1 MIFSAYQI
9 ESMLEDFQKNILPIE
24 KSSRD
29 ILSISENAI
38 NESLNESIQNHINQK
53 DIPLSNINPNNISH
67 IVEDKNLYDPII
79 DYVQQSRAGLFV
91 VPNYTPDNPPPKFPL
106 VKEFSGIKLEPEK
119 NDKKDDLRIENNLIN
134 NLKLVK
140 TVEEKESFD
149 KLDYKEC
156 EPKNS
161 KQFLKSSTE
170 EDFDE
175 DFSSDSIDEKNDVV
189 FGEGPIIKSSISK
202 FLREYPESAIKFLLR
217 KNLDGR
223 PLPIEYEEIYQK
235 WEHRGLSKE
244 KLRKYLFKVMQWEE
258 FPDRPVLEILKI
270 IRDHLFEIKKK
281 NNEFK

>member
-29 ILSISENAI
+29 ILSISEDAI
-38 NESLNESIQNHINQK
+38 NESLNESLQNHINQK

-91 VPNYTPDNPPPKFPL
+91 VPNYIPDNPPPKFPL
-106 VKEFSGIKLEPEK
+106 VKEFSGIKLELEK

-140 TVEEKESFD
+140 NVEEKESFD
-149 KLDYKEC
+149 TLDYKEC
-156 EPKNS
+156 EPKNW
-161 KQFLKSSTE
+161 KQFIKYSNE
-170 EDFDE
+170 EDFEE
-175 DFSSDSIDEKNDVV
+175 DFSSESIDEENDVV

-202 FLREYPESAIKFLLR
+202 FLRDYPESAIKFLLR

-223 PLPIEYEEIYQK
+223 PLPMEYEEIYQK
-235 WEHRGLSKE
+235 WEHSGLSKE

-258 FPDRPVLEILKI
+258 FPDTPVLEILKI
-270 IRDHLFEIKKK
+270 IRGNLFEIKKK
-281 NNEFK
+281 NNEVK